1 VSKQLDYAAAMKRIK
16 KYRSGTYEGF
26 VAFCTECV
34 MITGGDDAAGSTTAV
49 SFKFWPGQ
57 RELAK
62 ALCDPEEREILL
74 DKSRQIGITWVV
86 LAWFLWRAMFLYGI
100 EERITSVGQEEASKA
115 LRRVK
120 FMIDNLPEWCRP
132 PLEVANTTTI
142 KFEVTGSWITA
153 LPATIN
159 AGRGDTLNDILCDE
173 MAFQIYAREI
183 MRSAGP
189 SLEKRHGKRIGV
201 STANGSG
208 NYFQQEYV
216 AAQQGKNGWKP
227 FFFGWKADPTRTQ
240 GWYDRM
246 MVENGPEYMH
256 ENYPETWQQS
266 FLATGRPYFAQEVV
280 AADLERE
287 SMGCHDGFL
296 DGKEFIT
303 SSAGVLR
310 VWEQPREGRK
320 YVMFTDVAEGLEH
333 GDWSNGYVVDTE
345 ARVEV
350 ARVRGK
356 MDVGELAD
364 VCMQVGEWYGAGKG
378 SDRMPALLAIE
389 ANNHG
394 IAVIKRAE
402 EAGYRNLY
410 RQRNLQTGEVLERT
424 GWLTT
429 ETTRRMMLGRFQA
442 DYRLGR
448 VSVRDRVCLEEMAMF
463 AHRGPRGKAQAPAGG
478 NDDCVVS
485 RAGAHYVSTFE
496 GALEVEAPANEED
509 SGIAYW
515 MKKDQ
520 ERLLAGKEQLNA
532 GLQEMGG

>member
-1 VSKQLDYAAAMKRIK
+1 MTKQLDYAAAMKRIK

-26 VAFCTECV
+26 VAFCTDCIL
-34 MITGGDDAAGSTTAV
+34 ITGGDDAAGSTTAV
-49 SFKFWPGQ
+49 PFRFWPGQ

-62 ALCDPEEREILL
+62 ALCGEEREIIA

-173 MAFQIYAREI
+173 MAFQIYAKEI

-216 AAQQGKNGWKP
+216 AAQQGKNGWTP

-246 MVENGPEYMH
+246 MAENGPEYMH

-266 FLATGRPYFAQEVV
+266 FLATGRPYFAPETV
-280 AADLERE
+280 AVDLERE
-287 SMGCHDGFL
+287 SLPFHDGFI
-296 DGKEFIT
+296 DGKEFIA
-303 SSAGVLR
+303 SSTGILR
-310 VWEQPREGRK
+310 VWEKPQAGKK
-320 YVMFTDVAEGLEH
+320 YVIFDDVAEGLEQ
-333 GDWSNGYVVDTE
+333 GDWSNGYVVDAE
-345 ARVEV
+345 NRVEV
-350 ARVRGK
+350 ARIRGK

-364 VCMQVGEWYGAGKG
+364 ISMQVGEWYGCGTG
-378 SDRMPALLAIE
+378 TDRMPALLAIE

-394 IAVIKRAE
+394 IAVIKRCE
-402 EAGYRNLY
+402 EAGYGNLY
-410 RQRNLQTGEVLERT
+410 RQHNLQTGEVLERI

-429 ETTRRMMLGRFQA
+429 ETTRRLMLGRFQA

-448 VSVRDRVCLEEMAMF
+448 VSVRDRTCLEEMAMF

-496 GALEVEAPANEED
+496 AVGAVEEVKSEGA
-509 SGIAYW
+509 GGAYW
-515 MKKDQ
+515 AAQDVEK
-520 ERLLAGKEQLNA
+520 LLKSEPGELNV
-532 GLQEMGG
+532 GLVELGG